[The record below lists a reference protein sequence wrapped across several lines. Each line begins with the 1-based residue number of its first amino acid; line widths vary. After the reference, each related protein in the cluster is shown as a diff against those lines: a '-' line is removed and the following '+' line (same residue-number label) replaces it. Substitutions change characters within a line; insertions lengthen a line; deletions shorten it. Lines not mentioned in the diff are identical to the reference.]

1 MQLTQIYKHK
11 PNTLVQEDGTGNGEG
26 GWVAPVVKTSP
37 REECFG
43 HKT

>member
-11 PNTLVQEDGTGNGEG
+11 PNSFVQEDGTGNGEG
-26 GWVAPVVKTSP
+26 GWVVKTSP
-37 REECFG
+37 REEGFG